1 MKLYKKYTLRFRKNL
16 LKSIYNK
23 IITIDDQIIL
33 EKLQFD
39 INREAVKISAL
50 LSRKINKHKYLIGEE
65 ILPSNKK

>member
-16 LKSIYNK
+16 LKSIYNE
-23 IITIDDQIIL
+23 IMTIDDQIIL

-50 LSRKINKHKYLIGEE
+50 LSRKINKH
-65 ILPSNKK
+65 

>member
-50 LSRKINKHKYLIGEE
+50 LSRKINKH
-65 ILPSNKK
+65 